1 MINNFNYLINHLI
14 LRMICNKNIG
24 PINCRLNQN
33 IVEYYVQNWI
43 LNMRICNKKLA
54 HLYVKKK
61 LYSLFILNKILLT
74 ISIIHFNKI
83 KNKKYK
89 DVNILMFL
97 IYNKIVYFLL
107 KILFMV
113 LL

>member
-14 LRMICNKNIG
+14 LKMICNKNIG

-33 IVEYYVQNWI
+33 IVEYCVQNWI
-43 LNMRICNKKLA
+43 LNVRICNKKLA
-54 HLYVKKK
+54 HLYVKKLK

-74 ISIIHFNKI
+74 ISIIHFNK
-83 KNKKYK
+83 KKIYK

>member
-1 MINNFNYLINHLI
+1 MNFKLNNFNYLINHLI

-33 IVEYYVQNWI
+33 IVEYYVQNFI
-43 LNMRICNKKLA
+43 LNVRMCNKKLA

-74 ISIIHFNKI
+74 ISIIHFNK
-83 KNKKYK
+83 KKY
-89 DVNILMFL
+89 IQRC
-97 IYNKIVYFLL
+97 
-107 KILFMV
+107 
-113 LL
+113 